1 MQIQIN
7 TMHKE
12 ITLTN
17 GAITYI
23 TSLKKEDPSNK
34 EPISINTCLLK
45 IEAISTKASVKGNLL
60 VLTLSDGVNKNSN
73 FYFCR
78 KDVILQVNDVI
89 ELSSITISVLQSN
102 HTLYFI
108 KKIDQIYHNPIIRD
122 PTEIRKDEHTYHSS
136 SNNDNNDD
144 YTHDNTHMYDV
155 DINQYTPLSSLTT
168 FTKSYKIY
176 FKVISKSEIRK
187 FTNSKGGG
195 KIFSFTIQ
203 DKDGYEMQGIA
214 FGDACEKV
222 DKQLHKGKY
231 YETKSGYV
239 RMSRR
244 KGGPN
249 SSDYCINFEETSV
262 FTEMPEICKFEHA
275 QVNVVA
281 IKDIYELNPGMFVD
295 VVGVVTN
302 QNETKTITIKSSNQ
316 TRDTK
321 KITLG
326 DISGNSIELTIW
338 GDKARDNY
346 DKDNIFLFRK
356 VRVHE
361 YKEIK
366 SLNTTEDTE
375 IVLNPKSLPQYE
387 ELKTFIQ
394 NGGVFKQAPVFSVV
408 NENITSEKLF
418 LDQIHANVE
427 DIFSREGSV
436 DAKLYPIVRFVA
448 NVFSISKYD
457 KNYYYGCPDKN
468 CKKKLLNDIS
478 NNYRCS
484 KCNVDIV
491 EGTGVYYYTVNIKVK
506 DSTMDCWVEL
516 FGESAEKLLGVEC
529 KKYHELVSNNDE
541 NQLNEIHDAVMYG
554 KFLFVGK
561 ARKILIQNN
570 NVYKTRVAAFSVYK
584 MDEEKEIKLCKE
596 RAAMYKQL
604 LLNK

>member
-1 MQIQIN
+1 MQ
-7 TMHKE
+7 KE
-12 ITLTN
+12 ITLTY
-17 GAITYI
+17 GAIAYI

-34 EPISINTCLLK
+34 EPICIDTCLLK
-45 IEAISTKASVKGNLL
+45 IEAINTKTSVKGNLL

-78 KDVILQVNDVI
+78 KDIVLQVNDVI

-108 KKIDQIYHNPIIRD
+108 KKIDHIYHNAIIRD
-122 PTEIRKDEHTYHSS
+122 STEIRKDEHTYHCST
-136 SNNDNNDD
+136 SNTNDD
-144 YTHDNTHMYDV
+144 YTHDTHDV

-176 FKVISKSEIRK
+176 FKVISKGEIHK
-187 FTNSKGGG
+187 YANSKGGG
-195 KIFSFTIQ
+195 KIFSFTLQ

-222 DKQLHKGKY
+222 DKQLCKGKY
-231 YETKSGYV
+231 YETKNGYV

-244 KGGPN
+244 KGGPS
-249 SSDYCINFEETSV
+249 SSDYCINFEENSV
-262 FTEMPEICKFEHA
+262 FTEMPEICKFQHA

-281 IKDIYELNPGMFVD
+281 IKDIYELNAGMFVD

-302 QNETKTITIKSSNQ
+302 QNEVRTITIKTNNQ
-316 TRDTK
+316 TRDTR

-326 DISGNSIELTIW
+326 DSSGNSIELTIW

-346 DKDNIFLFRK
+346 DKENIFLFRK

-361 YKEIK
+361 YRDIK

-375 IVLNPKSLPQYE
+375 IVLNPKLPQYE
-387 ELKTFIQ
+387 ELRTFIQ

-436 DAKLYPIVRFVA
+436 DAKLYPVVRFVA
-448 NVFSISKYD
+448 NVFAISKYD
-457 KNYYYGCPDKN
+457 KNYYYGCPEKN
-468 CKKKLLNDIS
+468 CKKKLMNDIS
-478 NNYRCS
+478 NNYKCT
-484 KCNVDIV
+484 KCNVDITD
-491 EGTGVYYYTVNIKVK
+491 GSGVYYFTVNIKVK

-516 FGESAEKLLGVEC
+516 FGESAEKLFGVEC
-529 KKYHELVSNNDE
+529 KKYHELVVNNDE

-561 ARKILIQNN
+561 ARKILIQHN
-570 NVYKTRVAAFSVYK
+570 NVYKTRLAAFSVYK
-584 MDEEKEIKLCKE
+584 MDEEKEMKLCKE